1 MNFVDEYDVIVIGA
15 GHAGCE
21 AACATSAMG
30 LQTCLI
36 TIHLETIAQMSCNPA
51 IGGLA
56 KGHLV
61 REIDALGGIMGLL
74 ADETGIQFRLLNRS
88 RGGAVQAPRAQSDK
102 AQYRLTMKNRLE
114 NIPNLTLFQ
123 GIVTEILIKN
133 KKTIG
138 VVTLE
143 GNRLHAKA
151 VILTPG
157 TFLNGLIHIGLHSYS
172 AGRAN
177 EPSSRELGQNLRKM
191 GLKTFRLKT
200 GTPMRLDK
208 HTIEWDRFTPQPG
221 DEKPVPFSFRTHKTL
236 ENKVLCY
243 IGYTNKQTHEIISQ
257 NLDKSPLYSG
267 KIVGIGP
274 RYCPSIEDK
283 VVKFPHHLR
292 HQFFLEP
299 EGLETSE
306 TYVNG
311 ISSSL
316 PLEIQKKILKSIP
329 GLDQAKMLRPAYGIE
344 YDAVIPTQLRP
355 TLETRLIKN
364 LFLAGQINGTS
375 GYEEAAAQGLLA
387 GINAGLSIKKEKPL
401 VLGRDEAYI
410 GVLIDD
416 LITKGVEEPYR
427 LFTSRAEYRLFLRID
442 NADQRLT
449 PYGHKIGLIDDNDY
463 EAFLKKQEN
472 IKKASHFLLKEKIT
486 TEERERIT
494 LWDFLKKPEVKLKN
508 VVEYKKFN
516 VVLSDEE
523 LRHLESEVKYE
534 GYLKRQEKE
543 IARIRK
549 VDGEKIPK
557 NINFRKIPGLTREAS
572 EKLEEFKPQTIG
584 EAKKIPGM
592 TPAATVNLH
601 IYMRILRKKGQNK
614 KNVPRGTIKHNE

>member
-1 MNFVDEYDVIVIGA
+1 MKIAGEYDVIVIGA

-21 AACATSAMG
+21 AAHATSRLG
-30 LQTCLI
+30 LETCLI

-61 REIDALGGIMGLL
+61 REIDALGGLMGLL

-88 RGGAVQAPRAQSDK
+88 RGGAVQSPRAQSDK
-102 AQYRLTMKNRLE
+102 ALYRLTMKNWLE

-123 GIVTEILIKN
+123 GIVTEILVKN
-133 KKTIG
+133 KKAVGIM
-138 VVTLE
+138 TLE
-143 GNRLHAKA
+143 GNRLNART

-177 EPSSRELGQNLRKM
+177 EPASHELGENLRKI

-200 GTPMRLDK
+200 GTPMRLNK
-208 HTIEWDRFTPQPG
+208 HTIDWSRFTPQPG
-221 DEKPVPFSFRTHKTL
+221 DEKPVPFSFRTQKKL
-236 ENKVLCY
+236 ENRILCH
-243 IGYTNKQTHEIISQ
+243 IGYTNTKTHEVINQ
-257 NLDKSPLYSG
+257 NLDKPPLYSG
-267 KIVGIGP
+267 KISGIGP

-283 VVKFPHHLR
+283 VVKFPHHRR

-316 PLEIQKKILKSIP
+316 PLEVQKEILKSIP
-329 GLDQAKMLRPAYGIE
+329 GLNQAKILRPAYGIE
-344 YDAVIPTQLRP
+344 YDAVIPTQLWP
-355 TLETRLIKN
+355 TLETKPVPN

-375 GYEEAAAQGLLA
+375 GYEEAAAQGLMA
-387 GINAGLSIKKEKPL
+387 GINAYLKIKKRNPFL
-401 VLGRDEAYI
+401 LRRDEAYI

-416 LITKGVEEPYR
+416 LITKGVAEPYR

-442 NADQRLT
+442 NADKRLT
-449 PYGHKIGLIDDNDY
+449 PYGYKIGLIDEKDY
-463 EAFLKKQEN
+463 KNFQKKQER
-472 IKKASHFLLKEKIT
+472 IEKAMNFLREEKIT
-486 TEERERIT
+486 TEKKERLS
-494 LWDFLKKPEVKLKN
+494 LWNFLKKPEVKLKN
-508 VVEYKKFN
+508 MVEYTKFK
-516 VVLSDEE
+516 VRLSDEE
-523 LRHLESEVKYE
+523 MRHTESEVKYE
-534 GYLKRQEKE
+534 GYLKKQEKE
-543 IARIRK
+543 IAKIRK
-549 VDGEKIPK
+549 IDRERIPK
-557 NINFRKIPGLTREAS
+557 NTDFRKIPGLTREVI
-572 EKLEEFKPQTIG
+572 ENLEEFRPQTIG
-584 EAKKIPGM
+584 DAKKIPGM

-601 IYMRILRKKGQNK
+601 VYLRVLKRKGQK
-614 KNVPRGTIKHNE
+614 T